1 MNEDILNYLKSE
13 PRFRER
19 SAKWRG
25 IADLLI
31 KKYNLDI
38 DRRKLADII
47 ADGSTADRAWRMALK
62 ENPDLRGSD
71 YDKKETLE
79 QEKMLEL
86 GYSPNYHNDVR
97 QLGLLK

>member
-1 MNEDILNYLKSE
+1 MKQEILSYLKLE

-19 SAKWRG
+19 KAKWRG

-31 KKYNLDI
+31 EKYKLDI
-38 DRRKLADII
+38 DRRKLAEII
-47 ADGSTADRAWRMALK
+47 ADGSTADRSWRMALK

-71 YDKKETLE
+71 YEDKDILE

-86 GYSPNYHNDVR
+86 GYQP
-97 QLGLLK
+97 QLRLNI

>member
-1 MNEDILNYLKSE
+1 MKQEIINYLETE

-31 KKYNLDI
+31 KQYNLDI

-47 ADGSTADRAWRMALK
+47 ADGSSADRAWRMALK
-62 ENPDLRGSD
+62 EKPSLRGSD
-71 YDKKETLE
+71 YQDKDELE
-79 QEKMLEL
+79 ENYQREL
-86 GYSPNYHNDVR
+86 GYKV
-97 QLGLLK
+97 

>member
-1 MNEDILNYLKSE
+1 MKNEVLQYLKSE
-13 PRFRER
+13 PRFRQR

-47 ADGSTADRAWRMALK
+47 ADGSNADRCWRLALK
-62 ENPDLRGSD
+62 EDETLRGSD
-71 YDKKETLE
+71 YLDKDILE
-79 QEKMLEL
+79 ENAMLSL
-86 GYSPNYHNDVR
+86 GYSPNYKQDIIK
-97 QLGLLK
+97 LTTL